1 MKKKARNTLINT
13 FLLTIVYII
22 LFQLIICFTFFISHF
37 FGLNPVQTI
46 EVGVVTG
53 FGTGATIPIFLGN
66 RPTTNACSNMK
77 KE

>member
-22 LFQLIICFTFFISHF
+22 LFQLIIWFTFFISHF
-37 FGLNPVQTI
+37 FGFNPMQTL
-46 EVGVVTG
+46 EVGVVIG

-66 RPTTNACSNMK
+66 SFTANVSSNTK